1 MKNVIS
7 VLCVT
12 LLVAA
17 CFAACDFEIT
27 IPTPEDRERGRME
40 QRMSSIRF
48 FKEPESGLCFAYL
61 WVGGADGQGDGGPAL
76 SEVPCDKVQNTSKF
90 VK

>member
-7 VLCVT
+7 AMIVM
-12 LLVAA
+12 LLVS
-17 CFAACDFEIT
+17 ACDFEIT
-27 IPTPEDRERGRME
+27 IPTPEDMERSKMA
-40 QRMSSIRF
+40 QRVNSIRF

-61 WVGGADGQGDGGPAL
+61 WVGGSDDQGDGGPAL
-76 SEVPCDKVQNTSKF
+76 SEVPCDKVERTSKF